1 MSIAVQE
8 AQQCSA
14 EQADKLQAAAKELAA
29 AQQRSQ
35 AAQEHSLSSL
45 QRLRTQGGEA
55 QQAADAAAQA
65 QQEVG
70 AGLGSAKGV
79 FMLPGLSAVPTVA
92 WRGEGCRC
100 SSALIALS
108 KRDRCH

>member
-1 MSIAVQE
+1 MASAVQE
-8 AQQCSA
+8 AQQCNA
-14 EQADKLQAAAKELAA
+14 EQAGKLQAAALELAA

-65 QQEVG
+65 QQEG
-70 AGLGSAKGV
+70 GLQGTDS
-79 FMLPGLSAVPTVA
+79 
-92 WRGEGCRC
+92 
-100 SSALIALS
+100 
-108 KRDRCH
+108 

>member
-1 MSIAVQE
+1 MFLSAVQE
-8 AQQCSA
+8 AQQCNA
-14 EQADKLQAAAKELAA
+14 EQASKLQAAAQELAA

-70 AGLGSAKGV
+70 FIAGSGNGSCA
-79 FMLPGLSAVPTVA
+79 LPGLLALPTVV
-92 WRGEGCRC
+92 
-100 SSALIALS
+100 
-108 KRDRCH
+108 